1 MSSEPLTSPCISVC
15 EINKNSGFCIGCFR
29 TRKEIATWRD
39 LDVTDQKELLA
50 QLRLRQGRKKR
61 QNRRKN

>member
-1 MSSEPLTSPCISVC
+1 MSPQPLASPCISVC
-15 EINKNSGFCIGCFR
+15 EINENTGFCKGCFR
-29 TRKEIATWRD
+29 TRKEIAIWRD
-39 LDVTDQKELLA
+39 LNVKDQYELLA

>member
-15 EINKNSGFCIGCFR
+15 EINENSGFCIGCFR

-39 LDVTDQKELLA
+39 LDVKDQKELLA

>member
-39 LDVTDQKELLA
+39 LDVKDQKELLA